1 MAAWKLC
8 DTLLHYHTTNKGSW
22 NFKAVSVSI
31 HRERLYHKQNWLVIF
46 LQKMFRCFALKAP
59 ACWSPDLAQPMW
71 KECLKL
77 GLLLLFSMPSLPPP
91 PTPPSL
97 IFFTFSVSKSP
108 QAYLFIWFWFFP
120 TPVFAS
126 SAIFGS
132 YLLISKLTLVLSNSL
147 ISNCGFWKAEC
158 KNEMKR
164 SLSHQS

>member
-31 HRERLYHKQNWLVIF
+31 HRERLCHKQNWLVIF
-46 LQKMFRCFALKAP
+46 LQKMFRCFALKAL
-59 ACWSPDLAQPMW
+59 APDLAQPTW

-77 GLLLLFSMPSLPPP
+77 GLLLLFSMPFS
-91 PTPPSL
+91 PPSL

-158 KNEMKR
+158 KNEMTT